1 MTELNDIEKSN
12 QLKESYI
19 TEIETL
25 IKICNDISL
34 LDLIKNLLEK
44 SV

>member
-1 MTELNDIEKSN
+1 MNELNDIEKAD
-12 QLKESYI
+12 QIKEAYI
-19 TEIETL
+19 TEIENL

-34 LDLIKNLLEK
+34 LDLIKDLLEK